1 MKKQPV
7 VALAIT
13 LVLLSCNDPYT
24 TDLAD
29 TTGTTISQ
37 LDSGNAGIVEIA
49 EETVIVPRDL
59 YESSSG
65 QQIHVRYF
73 EKDGKR
79 VARLLKNEAPENTVL
94 G

>member
-29 TTGTTISQ
+29 TTGTTISEP
-37 LDSGNAGIVEIA
+37 DSGNAGIVEIA
-49 EETVIVPRDL
+49 EETVVVPGDL
-59 YESSSG
+59 YASSPG
-65 QQIHVRYF
+65 QQIHVRCF
-73 EKDGKR
+73 
-79 VARLLKNEAPENTVL
+79 
-94 G
+94 